1 MTSRSAKKST
11 KSTKKPSVT
20 KKIPTKRDPSASAV
34 LKKVTVVA
42 DSTKALSKEIKSM
55 SKIFAENQKIL
66 VSMKNMIDA
75 LTSAMERIQKQS
87 RQINILESDTQK
99 LFSGLNQVS
108 AQSNLVT
115 KINDQTTRLQEQI
128 RKIGEV
134 QKVSPQTGNLSKKV
148 SESMNSIK
156 NNSQMIIKIAQRI
169 DEVRDDLRKASAKR
183 ETSSSVS
190 EELDDI
196 KKKIDTISGNAEQIE
211 SLGVVIEGLKEQ
223 FQTVST
229 GTDDF
234 SSFKEAVFTKTNTI
248 DQKISS
254 LSETIQRYD
263 ASASE
268 FHRKTDKVFQEL
280 QGIKEL
286 STKTSSDSSK
296 EIMALLKLSEYQ
308 SNVRMNSE
316 SKYGELKDLEKI
328 ASQTSEIIN
337 LFDKL
342 SIESQEKIPLPHEVR
357 QWAISKILDCADKWE
372 IRFSDVFNLLT
383 TNLGRDLLKESIRI
397 PQVRDIF
404 GIRAVD
410 EIRKELNI
418 S

>member
-1 MTSRSAKKST
+1 MT
-11 KSTKKPSVT
+11 
-20 KKIPTKRDPSASAV
+20 I
-34 LKKVTVVA
+34 VA

-128 RKIGEV
+128 RKISEV
-134 QKVSPQTGNLSKKV
+134 QKVSPQTANLSKKV

-169 DEVRDDLRKASAKR
+169 DEVRDDLRKVSAKR
-183 ETSSSVS
+183 ETPSSVS

-196 KKKIDTISGNAEQIE
+196 KKKIDAISGNAGQIE

-229 GTDDF
+229 GADDF

-254 LSETIQRYD
+254 LSEVIQRYD

-357 QWAISKILDCADKWE
+357 QWAVSKILDCADKWE

-383 TNLGRDLLKESIRI
+383 TNLGRDLLKET
-397 PQVRDIF
+397 Q
-404 GIRAVD
+404 A
-410 EIRKELNI
+410 LLQY
-418 S
+418 